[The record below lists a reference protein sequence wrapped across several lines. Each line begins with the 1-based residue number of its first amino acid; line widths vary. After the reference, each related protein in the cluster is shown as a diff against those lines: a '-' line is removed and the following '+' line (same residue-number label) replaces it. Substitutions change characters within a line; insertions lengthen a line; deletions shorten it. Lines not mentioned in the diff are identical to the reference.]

1 METMT
6 HAPSKPVPT
15 EPMSFE
21 QFIEWLDEDTHAEW
35 VEGRVILKMPV
46 SVKHQ
51 HENRYLLKLLA
62 AWIEDYH
69 QMGYVYTAPLQVKL
83 TLPDG
88 SQRSRESDLVVIL
101 HDRLAQLTEQYFDG
115 APNLIVE
122 ILSPSTRAVDRSA
135 KFVEYE
141 AAGVPEY
148 WLVDPEREYAEFWQ
162 LDETGVYRAAFAGS
176 AGVYRSRE
184 VAGLWL
190 QVEWL
195 WSQPSLLEVLQAW
208 GLR

>member
-1 METMT
+1 MEPAIYT
-6 HAPSKPVPT
+6 PSKPVPT
-15 EPMSFE
+15 EPVSFE
-21 QFIEWLDEDTHAEW
+21 QFLEWLDEDTHAEW

-46 SVKHQ
+46 SVKHLESSSIL
-51 HENRYLLKLLA
+51 HAMLH
-62 AWIEDYH
+62 AWIDYH
-69 QMGYVYTAPLQVKL
+69 QLGKVYTAPLQVKL

-88 SQRSRESDLVVIL
+88 SQRSREPDLVVVL

-122 ILSPSTRAVDRSA
+122 ILSPSTRAVDRGE

-141 AAGVPEY
+141 AAGVSEY
-148 WLVDPEREYAEFWQ
+148 WVIDPEREYAEFWQ
-162 LDETGVYRAAFAGS
+162 LDATSVYRAAFAGS

>member
-1 METMT
+1 MAP
-6 HAPSKPVPT
+6 APSKPVPT
-15 EPMSFE
+15 DPMSFE
-21 QFIEWLDEDTHAEW
+21 QFLEWLDEDTHAEW

-46 SVKHQ
+46 SVKHLESSSIL
-51 HENRYLLKLLA
+51 HAMLR
-62 AWIEDYH
+62 AWIDYH
-69 QMGYVYTAPLQVKL
+69 QLGKVYTAPLQVKL

-88 SQRSRESDLVVIL
+88 SQRSREPDLVVIL

-115 APNLIVE
+115 VPNLIVE
-122 ILSPSTRAVDRSA
+122 ILSPSTRAVDRGA

-148 WLVDPEREYAEFWQ
+148 WVIDPEREYAEFWQ
-162 LDETGVYRAAFAGS
+162 LDATGVYRAVFAGS
-176 AGVYRSRE
+176 ARAYRSRE